1 MRETTLAEL
10 LKAGA
15 HFGHQVSKWNP
26 KMRPFIFAAR
36 NGIYIVDLE
45 KTKERLEAACAFAE
59 DIAARGGTV
68 LFIGT
73 KRQAKPIIE
82 REAKRV
88 GMPFVT
94 NRWIGGTFTNYPTVS
109 KLISKFKRL
118 LGERERGELQKYIK
132 KERLKIDEEIERL
145 ESLVG
150 GMSDVAKLPDAVFMI
165 DIKQERTALREAKK
179 MNIPIIAVTDTN
191 VNPTEVTYP
200 IPGNDD
206 ATKAIELFVTALA
219 DAIESGAARAEK
231 KSKDDVEPIQDAVIE
246 EVPVVVPEIAIEE
259 LSETPIK

>member
-26 KMRPFIFAAR
+26 KMRPYIFAAR

-59 DIAARGGTV
+59 DIAARNGTV

-109 KLISKFKRL
+109 KLISKHKRL
-118 LGERERGELQKYIK
+118 LGERERGELQKYVK

-150 GMSDVAKLPDAVFMI
+150 GMSEVTKLPEAVFLI
-165 DIKQERTALREAKK
+165 DIKQERTAMREAKK

-219 DAIESGAARAEK
+219 NAIESGTVRADKARDDKAAAAQPASVQETTK
-231 KSKDDVEPIQDAVIE
+231 T
-246 EVPVVVPEIAIEE
+246 VPVVEA
-259 LSETPIK
+259 